1 MKKAINPSDGRP
13 IDKLI
18 KNSSVLVS
26 WPVGDP
32 KEKKMW
38 NTQSMESEIE
48 LETEDTM
55 VERKTGSEV
64 LEQMTQLIG
73 QLGKWKP
80 E

>member
-1 MKKAINPSDGRP
+1 MTDEN
-13 IDKLI
+13 L
-18 KNSSVLVS
+18 SVLVS

-32 KEKKMW
+32 KERKMR
-38 NTQSMESEIE
+38 NTESLESEIE
-48 LETEDTM
+48 LGTEDTV

-64 LEQMTQLIG
+64 LEQLIG

>member
-1 MKKAINPSDGRP
+1 M
-13 IDKLI
+13 
-18 KNSSVLVS
+18 LVS

-32 KEKKMW
+32 KERKMR
-38 NTQSMESEIE
+38 NTESMESQIE
-48 LETEDTM
+48 LGTEDTM

-80 E
+80 ERNVDDQKERKLHGAVNPHA

>member
-13 IDKLI
+13 IDKLT

-48 LETEDTM
+48 
-55 VERKTGSEV
+55 VEISGYN
-64 LEQMTQLIG
+64 G
-73 QLGKWKP
+73 
-80 E
+80 